1 MEEKKISRKEKI
13 IFEARKLFAEKGY
26 IDTST
31 KEIAHNAGVSEALIF
46 KHFSNKDA
54 LLAYI
59 IKAGYRQVLNSQKG
73 MMTYKDARSFLL
85 KMIQLP
91 HKLVSADPI
100 FWKMQ
105 ERLTHHPFSRQQHEL
120 FMKPV
125 RQVLERAFAE
135 LGYEN
140 PPLEAELLL
149 IVIDTLWKKEANDDL
164 PYAVEIAN
172 LLHNKY
178 KLI

>member
-1 MEEKKISRKEKI
+1 M
-13 IFEARKLFAEKGY
+13 
-26 IDTST
+26 
-31 KEIAHNAGVSEALIF
+31 
-46 KHFSNKDA
+46 
-54 LLAYI
+54 
-59 IKAGYRQVLNSQKG
+59 
-73 MMTYKDARSFLL
+73 
-85 KMIQLP
+85 
-91 HKLVSADPI
+91 
-100 FWKMQ
+100 
-105 ERLTHHPFSRQQHEL
+105 
-120 FMKPV
+120 
-125 RQVLERAFAE
+125 ERAFAE